1 MVALYWLLAAAVF
14 LGLEIITMGL
24 TTIWFA
30 GGALIAAIAAMIQ
43 FPIIVQIFIFAVVS
57 LLLLIVTRPFASRF
71 LNNRTVKT
79 NVESLVGQKCL
90 VTKPIDNLRAT
101 GEVVIRG
108 QTWSAKSLESDCV
121 IPENAIVEVKSITG
135 VKLVVSVISLP
146 EKIIL
151 L

>member
-30 GGALIAAIAAMIQ
+30 GGALIAAIAAMLR
-43 FPIIVQIFIFAVVS
+43 FPIIAQIIIFAVVS
-57 LLLLIVTRPFASRF
+57 LILLIITRPFASHF

-79 NVESLVGQKCL
+79 NAESLVGQRCL

-108 QTWSAKSLESDCV
+108 QTWSAKSTESDSV
-121 IPENAIVEVKSITG
+121 IPENSIVEVKSITG

-146 EKIIL
+146 EKIVS
-151 L
+151 

>member
-30 GGALIAAIAAMIQ
+30 GGALIAAIAAMLR
-43 FPIIVQIFIFAVVS
+43 FPIIVQILIFAVVS
-57 LLLLIVTRPFASRF
+57 LILLLVTRPFASHF

-79 NVESLVGQKCL
+79 NAESLVGQRCL

-108 QTWSAKSLESDCV
+108 QTWSAKSTESDSV
-121 IPENAIVEVKSITG
+121 IPENSIVEVKSITG

-146 EKIIL
+146 EKIVS
-151 L
+151 

>member
-30 GGALIAAIAAMIQ
+30 GGALIAAIAAMLR
-43 FPIIVQIFIFAVVS
+43 FPIIVQIIIFAVVS
-57 LLLLIVTRPFASRF
+57 LILLIVTRPFASHF

-79 NVESLVGQKCL
+79 NAESLVGQRCL
-90 VTKPIDNLRAT
+90 VTKPIDNLRAI

-108 QTWSAKSLESDCV
+108 QTWSAKSMENDSV

-146 EKIIL
+146 EKIVS
-151 L
+151 